1 VRDFL
6 RSVLVG
12 ACGLP
17 AVLLAAAVTAAPATA
32 STVPANDVGPQRSAT
47 PNVTAEIAYARAQ
60 VHPGD
65 QDAMTVSL
73 VNHGPQSLD
82 DHTSVHVTVT
92 MPQEADVSPNVLE
105 TIPGNAPTGS
115 SNAVPST
122 RSVPLTQVF
131 VRSAPGFFDVV
142 VPAGSFGNSTSF
154 RTYTFALHI
163 PSNAP
168 QGAQLIGGGVA
179 VALENYVGLTVVKS
193 IVQPPPVVVVVPKA
207 PSKPHKSG
215 GAPGV
220 PGSKPSG
227 SSSKPSKPVASGKP
241 GGSGGWG
248 VTGAGSSEWIQRWGT
263 AGRSSCPGG
272 SMSGGA
278 ASGGASSGGTAS
290 GGAASGGASSGGM
303 SSGGTSGGLGTCPC
317 PVDQH
322 MSAPGGGT
330 GGGSSCCGG
339 SAGGSGGE
347 SNGCC
352 SGGGSGGPVMCVCP
366 VNPHMG
372 MPSGGAGGSSGGSG
386 NSGSGNGGGS
396 GNNGG
401 SGSGTHCT
409 SAGLAATGTVPTW
422 PVAIGVLALV
432 GGVVLMRVA
441 RGRNWSRP

>member
-1 VRDFL
+1 MRDFL

-17 AVLLAAAVTAAPATA
+17 AVLLAAAVTAAPAMA

-92 MPQEADVSPNVLE
+92 MPQEADISPNVLE

-215 GAPGV
+215 GTPGG

-227 SSSKPSKPVASGKP
+227 SGSKPSKPVASGKP
-241 GGSGGWG
+241 GGPGGWS

-278 ASGGASSGGTAS
+278 MSGGSGATPGGAAS

-322 MSAPGGGT
+322 MSAPSGGT
-330 GGGSSCCGG
+330 GGGNSCCGG
-339 SAGGSGGE
+339 GTGGSGGE
-347 SNGCC
+347 SSGCC
-352 SGGGSGGPVMCVCP
+352 SGGGSGGPVMCMCP

-372 MPSGGAGGSSGGSG
+372 MPSGGAGGNSGGSG
-386 NSGSGNGGGS
+386 SGGGS

-422 PVAIGVLALV
+422 PVAIGLLALV
-432 GGVVLMRVA
+432 GGAALMRVA

>member
-1 VRDFL
+1 MRDLL

-17 AVLLAAAVTAAPATA
+17 AALLTTALAAAPAMA
-32 STVPANDVGPQRSAT
+32 STMSMNDVGPQRSAT

-65 QDAMTVSL
+65 QDTMTVSL

-92 MPQEADVSPNVLE
+92 MPQDADISPNVVE

-163 PSNAP
+163 PSDAP

-207 PSKPHKSG
+207 PSKPHRSG
-215 GAPGV
+215 GSPGG
-220 PGSKPSG
+220 P
-227 SSSKPSKPVASGKP
+227 SSKPSAPSGSGKP

-248 VTGAGSSEWIQRWGT
+248 VTGAGSSEWIQRWG
-263 AGRSSCPGG
+263 AGGRSICPGG
-272 SMSGGA
+272 TMSSGTP
-278 ASGGASSGGTAS
+278 SGGASSGGTT
-290 GGAASGGASSGGM
+290 
-303 SSGGTSGGLGTCPC
+303 SGGTSGGLGTCPC
-317 PVDQH
+317 PVNQH
-322 MSAPGGGT
+322 MSAPGSGTSGGSACC
-330 GGGSSCCGG
+330 GGDNGAGSGGSS
-339 SAGGSGGE
+339 
-347 SNGCC
+347 GCC
-352 SGGGSGGPVMCVCP
+352 ASGGGSGGPTMCLCP

-372 MPSGGAGGSSGGSG
+372 MPSGGA
-386 NSGSGNGGGS
+386 SGSGNTGAGAGS
-396 GNNGG
+396 
-401 SGSGTHCT
+401 SSGTPCT
-409 SAGLAATGTVPTW
+409 TAGLAATGTGPTW
-422 PVAIGVLALV
+422 PVAIGLLALA
-432 GGVVLMRVA
+432 GGVALLRSA
-441 RGRNWSRP
+441 RRGNWSRP